1 MKNGDKSK
9 TCTFIQYYK
18 CISFMLIYISVTNIY
33 IFKLNRPLFYSDYN
47 YLKTCIALHNLLLS
61 PHMHLVFLQS
71 IQGFEKDLK
80 ASV

>member
-1 MKNGDKSK
+1 MKNGDNMHFYTALQMHFLYANFYFRFK
-9 TCTFIQYYK
+9 
-18 CISFMLIYISVTNIY
+18 YIHV
-33 IFKLNRPLFYSDYN
+33 KLNRPLFYSDYN

-61 PHMHLVFLQS
+61 LHMHLVFLQS